1 MNESHESIEVA
12 LRAAEPT
19 LADDEFSA
27 SVLARL
33 PPRHRRTRTAA
44 ARRWTMAGSA
54 ALGSA
59 LTLAF
64 AEPLE
69 AVVSTISPW
78 SVPQVVLSTI
88 AVLTIVALPALLVFY
103 TERSNR

>member
-1 MNESHESIEVA
+1 MNKSHDSIEAA
-12 LRAAEPT
+12 LRAPEPA
-19 LADDEFSA
+19 LSDDEFSA
-27 SVLARL
+27 NVLARL
-33 PPRHRRTRTAA
+33 PARQRHASA

-69 AVVSTISPW
+69 AIVTSISPW
-78 SVPQVVLSTI
+78 SIPPVVLSAV
-88 AVLTIVALPALLVFY
+88 AVLTVVALPALLVFF
-103 TERSNR
+103 TERSSR

>member
-1 MNESHESIEVA
+1 MNKSHDSIELA

-27 SVLARL
+27 NVLARL
-33 PPRHRRTRTAA
+33 PPRQRRTAA

-69 AVVSTISPW
+69 AVVSSISPW
-78 SVPQVVLSTI
+78 SIPPVVLSTI

-103 TERSNR
+103 TERSDR

>member
-1 MNESHESIEVA
+1 MNESHDPLEIA
-12 LRAAEPT
+12 LRAPEPA

-33 PPRHRRTRTAA
+33 PPQRRRAHV
-44 ARRWTMAGSA
+44 RRWTVAGSA

-64 AEPLE
+64 AAPLE
-69 AVVSTISPW
+69 TVLAAISPW
-78 SVPQVVLSTI
+78 RIPPLAFSAV
-88 AVLTIVALPALLVFY
+88 AVLTIVTLPMLLVFF
-103 TERSNR
+103 TERADR